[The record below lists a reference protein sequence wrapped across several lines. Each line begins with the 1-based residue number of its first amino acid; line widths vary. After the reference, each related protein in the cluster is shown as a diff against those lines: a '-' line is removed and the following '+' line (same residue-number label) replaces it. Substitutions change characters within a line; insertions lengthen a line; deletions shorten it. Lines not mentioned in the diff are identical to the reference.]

1 MDRLE
6 VGKVINTHGLRGE
19 MKVQTW
25 TDTPDVFADLDR
37 IYVSSRTGDI
47 ELTVKQVKY
56 QKNNIIVKFAE
67 INTIEEAESFKN
79 CILCADRSAL
89 GELPEGVYYIA
100 DLIGLQVQTEDGTIL
115 GTISDILQ
123 TGANDVYEVARP
135 GGKPLLLPAV
145 PDVVRRT
152 DLAAGTVTV
161 RLLEGLLDL

>member
-6 VGKVINTHGLRGE
+6 VGKIINTHGLRGE

-37 IYVSSRTGDI
+37 IYVSGKFGDT
-47 ELTVKQVKY
+47 ELTVKHVKY

-79 CILCADRSAL
+79 CILTADRNNL
-89 GELPEGVYYIA
+89 GELPEGVFYIA

-135 GGKPLLLPAV
+135 GSKPLLIPAI
-145 PDVVRRT
+145 PDVVRQT